1 MRLILI
7 RHGLTD
13 DNLKKKYS
21 GIRDIGLTRAGRQE
35 AKKIKEKIKGL
46 KVDRVFCSDLK
57 RSWQTAEIIFSNRTC
72 KIIKNPH
79 LREINF
85 GIWEG
90 LTHSQILKRSP
101 AIYRKWLADPFSM
114 AIPGGQRLSCFIQRI
129 KKELRKI
136 VNSNTKQTVALVTHS
151 GVIRVILNTLL
162 GIKKNYFWRLKI
174 NPCAVYIIEYKGK
187 LTPKNLYTIKWV
199 NLS

>member
-7 RHGLTD
+7 RHGKTC
-13 DNLKKKYS
+13 DNLKRRYS
-21 GIRDIGLTRAGRQE
+21 GIKDIGLTRAGRQE

-85 GIWEG
+85 GKWEG
-90 LTHSQILKRSP
+90 LTYIQIVRRYPSTCKRWLK
-101 AIYRKWLADPFSM
+101 DPFSVN
-114 AIPGGQRLSCFIQRI
+114 IPKGQKLSHFV
-129 KKELRKI
+129 RKI
-136 VNSNTKQTVALVTHS
+136 KNELKKIVDRNTDKTVALITHS
-151 GVIRVILNTLL
+151 GVIRVILNTIR
-162 GIKKNYFWRLKI
+162 GIKKKDFWQLKI
-174 NPCAVYIIEYKGK
+174 NPCSVYIIEYKK
-187 LTPKNLYTIKWV
+187 QLRPRVYRKKWV

>member
-7 RHGLTD
+7 RHGKTC

-35 AKKIKEKIKGL
+35 VKKIREKIKGL

-72 KIIKNPH
+72 KIIKNSH

-85 GIWEG
+85 GKWEG
-90 LTHSQILKRSP
+90 LTYIQIVRKYPSTFKRWLK
-101 AIYRKWLADPFSM
+101 DPFSVN
-114 AIPGGQRLSCFIQRI
+114 IPFGEKLSHFV
-129 KKELRKI
+129 RKI
-136 VNSNTKQTVALVTHS
+136 KNELKKIVDQNTDKTVALITHS
-151 GVIRVILNTLL
+151 GVIRVILNTLQD
-162 GIKKNYFWRLKI
+162 IKRNDFWRLKI
-174 NPCAVYIIEYKGK
+174 NPGAVYIIEYKDK
-187 LTPKNLYTIKWV
+187 LKPKIYTLQ
-199 NLS
+199 NG

>member
-7 RHGLTD
+7 RHGKTC
-13 DNLKKKYS
+13 DNLKRKYS
-21 GIRDIGLTRAGRQE
+21 GIRDIGLTRVGWQE
-35 AKKIKEKIKGL
+35 AKKIEEKIKGL

-90 LTHSQILKRSP
+90 LTYSQILKRFP
-101 AIYRKWLADPFSM
+101 AIYKKWLADPFSM
-114 AIPGGQRLSCFIQRI
+114 DIPSGQRLSSFIQRI

-136 VNSNTKQTVALVTHS
+136 VNSNKKQTVALVTHS
-151 GVIRVILNTLL
+151 GVIRVILNTSQD
-162 GIKKNYFWRLKI
+162 IKRSYFWRLKI
-174 NPCAVYIIEYKGK
+174 NPSAVYIIEYKGK
-187 LTPKNLYTIKWV
+187 LKPKIYT
-199 NLS
+199 L

>member
-7 RHGLTD
+7 RHGKTC

-35 AKKIKEKIKGL
+35 AKKIKERIKGL

-57 RSWQTAEIIFSNRTC
+57 RSWQTAEIIFGKRC
-72 KIIKNPH
+72 RMIKNPH

-85 GIWEG
+85 GKWEG
-90 LTHSQILKRSP
+90 LTYSQIVRRYPSTCKRWLK
-101 AIYRKWLADPFSM
+101 DPFSVN
-114 AIPGGQRLSCFIQRI
+114 IPFGEKLSHFI
-129 KKELRKI
+129 RKI
-136 VNSNTKQTVALVTHS
+136 KNELKKIVDRNTDKTVAVVTHA
-151 GVIRVILNTLL
+151 GVIRVILNTVR
-162 GIKKNYFWRLKI
+162 GIKKKGFWQLKI
-174 NPCAVYIIEYKGK
+174 NPCSVYIIEYKK
-187 LTPKNLYTIKWV
+187 QLRPRVYRKKWV